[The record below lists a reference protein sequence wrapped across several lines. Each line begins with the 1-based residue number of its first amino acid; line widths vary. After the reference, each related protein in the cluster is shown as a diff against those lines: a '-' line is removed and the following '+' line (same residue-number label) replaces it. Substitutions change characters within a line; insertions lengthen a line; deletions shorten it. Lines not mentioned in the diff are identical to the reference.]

1 MAKKNIFDSIN
12 HKEVIQGP
20 QGEEGPMGPRGPMG
34 LMGLKGDKG
43 DKGDTGPQGPK
54 GDKGDR
60 GERGFQGPRGFEGPR
75 GPQGEQGDTGPQG
88 PQGERGLPG
97 FNGRDANKIDFIKK
111 ETMPDGS
118 QHLVIV
124 MDDGVV
130 FDIGNVKGD
139 KGQAGKD
146 GLPGA
151 RGFRGLNGIGV
162 PNGGTTGQFLKKSS
176 NADGDTEWATSSA
189 TVTSLDDVGDVTVTA
204 IASGELLKWNGTA
217 WINNT
222 LAEAG
227 ISATGHT
234 HTLSEITDAG
244 TLAGLNAV
252 ADIDDI
258 TNVVITTPADN
269 EVLAWDTGSS
279 KWINQTAA
287 EAGLAAASHSHAA
300 SDITSGT
307 FDNARISQSSV
318 TQHQAALT
326 ITESQISDLGN
337 YALAGANTDITS
349 VYLNNT
355 GLKIKDTNASHGL
368 SIVPGSDLSVDRV
381 LTVTTG
387 DADRTL
393 TIGGSTTLNGGTHSG
408 TNTGDQDLSGYVP
421 YTGASGNV
429 NLGTNSLYVHSV
441 LGDATDGLL
450 LKSNNGT
457 LVGTLGPANTTN
469 VTWTGNHNYDAA
481 TADTIASFGA
491 SKTLTSLSTATYP
504 SLTELSYVKGVT
516 SAIQTQI
523 NGKQASSARL
533 TDIAALAVTDG
544 NIIVGNG
551 STWVAESGATARTS
565 LGLGSTDSPTF
576 TGTVTINGNA
586 STGGGIVLG
595 EDTDN
600 GSHTVTLKA
609 NSSIGASFT
618 LVLPADDGA
627 PDEVLKTDGS
637 GNLSWTAM
645 SGGITAPGTTVVG
658 EIAVFGDI
666 TGDSLDNSTLI
677 LADDS
682 GNSQL
687 TLAPS
692 TSAYGLQLGNN
703 GSTSVLQIYDTGFT
717 VGNNSFNTN
726 IYAYDPGTPGLEE
739 IGLIAGTNKIEINP
753 AAKAGYIRL
762 TAADSQFTGN
772 LEVVGSLKLSDTN
785 DTHFLS
791 VVPGSNLTANRT
803 LTVTTGD
810 ADRTL
815 TLNSDATIS
824 GTNTG
829 DQTSVTG
836 NAGTATALQTARAI
850 YGNNFDGTA
859 ALTQII
865 ASTYGGTGNGFTK
878 FSGPTTSEKTFTLPN
893 SNATICYAGANTIWI
908 PAGAMIAATT
918 NGATAAQIEMA
929 TNKNQRKV
937 MTFVDAATKYA
948 HATVA
953 MPKSWNNGTVTAVF
967 YWTANST
974 STNSVVWGVDAVAVG
989 DGDALDVA
997 FGTAQTVTDANG
1009 ASAYTTRVSAAT
1021 SAITVGGTPA
1031 TGDEVEF
1038 RFYREGGNGSDNLA
1052 VDALL
1057 LGVKL
1062 TYTTNAGNDD

>member
-111 ETMPDGS
+111 EIMPDGS

-151 RGFRGLNGIGV
+151 RGFRGLNGVGV

-189 TVTSLDDVGDVTVTA
+189 TVTSLDDVGDVTITSNT
-204 IASGELLKWNGTA
+204 SGEILKWNGTA

-269 EVLAWDTGSS
+269 EVLAWDNGSS

-368 SIVPGSDLSVDRV
+368 SIVPGSDLSVDRT

-393 TIGGSTTLNGGTHSG
+393 TISGSTTLNGGTHSG

-457 LVGTLGPANTTN
+457 LVGTLGSANTAN

-523 NGKQASSARL
+523 NGKQALDTTLTAIAGLDASAGVVTQTAADTFTKRTL
-533 TDIAALAVTDG
+533 TGTADKIDISNGDGAAG
-544 NIIVGNG
+544 N
-551 STWVAESGATARTS
+551 
-565 LGLGSTDSPTF
+565 PTF
-576 TGTVTINGNA
+576 TISATYSGQTSITTLGTIATGAWQGTAIGDSYISSA
-586 STGGGIVLG
+586 STWNSKQAG
-595 EDTDN
+595 DA
-600 GSHTVTLKA
+600 TL
-609 NSSIGASFT
+609 
-618 LVLPADDGA
+618 
-627 PDEVLKTDGS
+627 
-637 GNLSWTAM
+637 TA
-645 SGGITAPGTTVVG
+645 
-658 EIAVFGDI
+658 
-666 TGDSLDNSTLI
+666 
-677 LADDS
+677 LA
-682 GNSQL
+682 
-687 TLAPS
+687 
-692 TSAYGLQLGNN
+692 AY
-703 GSTSVLQIYDTGFT
+703 
-717 VGNNSFNTN
+717 NTN
-726 IYAYDPGTPGLEE
+726 GL
-739 IGLIAGTNKIEINP
+739 LTQ
-753 AAKAGYIRL
+753 
-762 TAADSQFTGN
+762 TAADTFTGRTITGTSN
-772 LEVVGSLKLSDTN
+772 KIDVSNGDGVSGNPTLTISATYVGQTSITTLGTIATGTWQGTAIGDSYISSASTWNAKISDVVSDTTPQLGGDLDCN
-785 DTHFLS
+785 
-791 VVPGSNLTANRT
+791 GKNLTDVHEIRI
-803 LTVTTGD
+803 
-810 ADRTL
+810 
-815 TLNSDATIS
+815 DATPD
-824 GTNTG
+824 T
-829 DQTSVTG
+829 D
-836 NAGTATALQTARAI
+836 ATA
-850 YGNNFDGTA
+850 N
-859 ALTQII
+859 
-865 ASTYGGTGNGFTK
+865 
-878 FSGPTTSEKTFTLPN
+878 GPTTSSINAGATISAAELVYLHTDGEWAKTDADVAATATGMLGIALESGTDGNAMKVALSGAFVRKDSWNWTVGSVLYIDTATAGGMTHTAPSGSADVVRIVGWAVNADVIYFCPSPN
-893 SNATICYAGANTIWI
+893 SI
-908 PAGAMIAATT
+908 
-918 NGATAAQIEMA
+918 
-929 TNKNQRKV
+929 
-937 MTFVDAATKYA
+937 
-948 HATVA
+948 
-953 MPKSWNNGTVTAVF
+953 
-967 YWTANST
+967 
-974 STNSVVWGVDAVAVG
+974 VAV
-989 DGDALDVA
+989 
-997 FGTAQTVTDANG
+997 
-1009 ASAYTTRVSAAT
+1009 
-1021 SAITVGGTPA
+1021 
-1031 TGDEVEF
+1031 
-1038 RFYREGGNGSDNLA
+1038 
-1052 VDALL
+1052 
-1057 LGVKL
+1057 
-1062 TYTTNAGNDD
+1062 